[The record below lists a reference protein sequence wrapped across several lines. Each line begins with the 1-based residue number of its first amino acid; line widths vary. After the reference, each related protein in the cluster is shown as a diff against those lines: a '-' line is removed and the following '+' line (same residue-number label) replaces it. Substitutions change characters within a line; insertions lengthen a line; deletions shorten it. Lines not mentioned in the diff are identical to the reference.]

1 MLKYLCTFKELCMFK
16 NLYAFTDL
24 CMLQTCL
31 KTDVCSK
38 AYMYL
43 NTVVCLKNSVRL
55 NSELLRTDIIAFWA
69 NPEMLRLP
77 LEIWYGVD
85 IDQSIHLQDAYK
97 PVAFPPLKDPF
108 FMGNKIMDLFMP
120 SVYWAYAASTYTS
133 TDKSVLCGW
142 HGQYPINHFH
152 FQGSFFPGTQVGWVN
167 QESQINFLCSILPCC
182 ILKPASGLII
192 LWAGQLNFLLK
203 PQLISKWNRKPNEAF
218 QSKGVSTHK
227 TIC

>member
-1 MLKYLCTFKELCMFK
+1 
-16 NLYAFTDL
+16 
-24 CMLQTCL
+24 
-31 KTDVCSK
+31 
-38 AYMYL
+38 MYL
-43 NTVVCLKNSVRL
+43 NIVLCLKNSVRL

-77 LEIWYGVD
+77 PGNMVWCWHW
-85 IDQSIHLQDAYK
+85 SINPFTGYYK
-97 PVAFPPLKDPF
+97 PVASPPLKDPF

-167 QESQINFLCSILPCC
+167 QEAPINFLCSILPCC
-182 ILKPASGLII
+182 ILKPGSGLII